1 MQRTHPLPRGGTDLM
16 GPLVAPGASTQTD
29 PLLKFECPYTL
40 AFISCYTLHRFR
52 LFILNSSAGGNMTR
66 STPSPHEITRL
77 LIDWSNGSQDVLE
90 DLFPL
95 VYEELRRLAQRYMSQ
110 ERPGH
115 TLQTTAV
122 VHEAYLRLIDQK
134 HVQWQNRAHFFAI
147 AAQMMRRILITHAQS
162 HAYAKRGGGAPK
174 VSLDEAAVLSPARAG
189 ELIAL
194 DEALKGL
201 AVIDVRRSQVVELR
215 FFGGLSNEEIAE
227 VLKISP
233 NTVTR
238 DWNVAKAW
246 LYREMSKE
254 QKDES

>member
-1 MQRTHPLPRGGTDLM
+1 
-16 GPLVAPGASTQTD
+16 
-29 PLLKFECPYTL
+29 
-40 AFISCYTLHRFR
+40 
-52 LFILNSSAGGNMTR
+52 MTP
-66 STPSPHEITRL
+66 STPSPHEVTQL
-77 LIDWSNGSQDVLE
+77 LIDCSNGSQDAS
-90 DLFPL
+90 DQLFPL
-95 VYEELRRLAQRYMSQ
+95 VYEELRRLAHRYMSR

-115 TLQTTAV
+115 SLQTTAV
-122 VHEAYLRLIDQK
+122 VHEAYLRLIDQN

-162 HAYAKRGGGAPK
+162 HAYAKRGGGMLK
-174 VSLDEAAVLSPARAG
+174 VSLDEAAVLSQERAG
-189 ELIAL
+189 ELLAL
-194 DEALKGL
+194 DEALQGL
-201 AVIDVRRSQVVELR
+201 TTIDPRRSQVVELR

-254 QKDES
+254 QQDES

>member
-1 MQRTHPLPRGGTDLM
+1 MSRPTPL
-16 GPLVAPGASTQTD
+16 A
-29 PLLKFECPYTL
+29 
-40 AFISCYTLHRFR
+40 
-52 LFILNSSAGGNMTR
+52 
-66 STPSPHEITRL
+66 HELTRL
-77 LIDWSNGSQDVLE
+77 LVDWSNGNQDASE
-90 DLFPL
+90 QLFPL
-95 VYEELRRLAQRYMSQ
+95 VYEELRRLAHRYMRR
-110 ERPGH
+110 ERPGN

-122 VHEAYLRLIDQK
+122 IHEAYFRLIDQK
-134 HVQWQNRAHFFAI
+134 HVQWQNRVHFFAI

-162 HAYAKRGGGAPK
+162 GAYAKRGGGSVN
-174 VSLDEAAVLSPARAG
+174 VSLDEAAVLSQSQAR

-194 DEALKGL
+194 DDALTSL
-201 AVIDVRRSQVVELR
+201 ASIDTRRSQVVELR

>member
-1 MQRTHPLPRGGTDLM
+1 
-16 GPLVAPGASTQTD
+16 
-29 PLLKFECPYTL
+29 
-40 AFISCYTLHRFR
+40 
-52 LFILNSSAGGNMTR
+52 MTP
-66 STPSPHEITRL
+66 STPSPQEITQL
-77 LIDWSNGSQDVLE
+77 LIAGSNGSQDALE
-90 DLFPL
+90 RLFPV
-95 VYEELRRLAQRYMSQ
+95 VYEALRRLAHHYMSR

-162 HAYAKRGGGAPK
+162 HAYAKSGGGALK
-174 VSLDEAAVLSPARAG
+174 VSLDETAILSQERAG
-189 ELIAL
+189 ELLAL

-201 AVIDVRRSQVVELR
+201 TALDPRRSQVVELR

-246 LYREMSKE
+246 LYREMSE
-254 QKDES
+254 EEDDEA

>member
-1 MQRTHPLPRGGTDLM
+1 
-16 GPLVAPGASTQTD
+16 
-29 PLLKFECPYTL
+29 
-40 AFISCYTLHRFR
+40 
-52 LFILNSSAGGNMTR
+52 MTR
-66 STPSPHEITRL
+66 STPLAHELTQL
-77 LIDWSNGSQDVLE
+77 LIDWSNGSQDAVE
-90 DLFPL
+90 QLFPL
-95 VYEELRRLAQRYMSQ
+95 VYEELRRLAHRYMRR

-122 VHEAYLRLIDQK
+122 IHEAYFRLIDQK

-162 HAYAKRGGGAPK
+162 RAYAKRGGGALK
-174 VSLDEAAVLSPARAG
+174 VSLDEAAVLSQARAG

-215 FFGGLSNEEIAE
+215 FFGGLNNEEIAE

-246 LYREMSKE
+246 LYREMNKE
-254 QKDES
+254 QDDGS

>member
-1 MQRTHPLPRGGTDLM
+1 
-16 GPLVAPGASTQTD
+16 
-29 PLLKFECPYTL
+29 
-40 AFISCYTLHRFR
+40 
-52 LFILNSSAGGNMTR
+52 MTR
-66 STPSPHEITRL
+66 SPAPDHVTQL
-77 LIDWSNGSQDVLE
+77 LIDCSNGSQDAFKQ
-90 DLFPL
+90 LFPL
-95 VYEELRRLAQRYMSQ
+95 IYEELRRLAHRYMTQ

-147 AAQMMRRILITHAQS
+147 ASQMMRRILITHAQS
-162 HAYAKRGGGAPK
+162 HAYAKRGGGALK
-174 VSLDEAAVLSPARAG
+174 VPLDEAAVLSQERASD
-189 ELIAL
+189 LIAL

-201 AVIDVRRSQVVELR
+201 TAIDPRRSQVVELR

-227 VLKISP
+227 VLNIST

-246 LYREMSKE
+246 LHREMSKE
-254 QKDES
+254 QEDES

>member
-1 MQRTHPLPRGGTDLM
+1 
-16 GPLVAPGASTQTD
+16 
-29 PLLKFECPYTL
+29 
-40 AFISCYTLHRFR
+40 
-52 LFILNSSAGGNMTR
+52 MTR
-66 STPSPHEITRL
+66 SAPSPQGLTQL
-77 LIDWSNGSQDVLE
+77 LIDWSNGSQDAVE
-90 DLFPL
+90 QLFPI
-95 VYEELRRLAQRYMSQ
+95 VYEELRRLAHRYMRR

-134 HVQWQNRAHFFAI
+134 HVQWQNRAHFYAI

-162 HAYAKRGGGAPK
+162 HAYAKRGGGTLK
-174 VSLDEAAVLSPARAG
+174 VSLDEAAILSQTRAG

-194 DEALKGL
+194 DEALKSL
-201 AVIDVRRSQVVELR
+201 TAIDARRSQVVELR

-233 NTVTR
+233 NTVIR

-246 LYREMSKE
+246 LYREMSRE
-254 QKDES
+254 QENES

>member
-1 MQRTHPLPRGGTDLM
+1 
-16 GPLVAPGASTQTD
+16 
-29 PLLKFECPYTL
+29 
-40 AFISCYTLHRFR
+40 
-52 LFILNSSAGGNMTR
+52 MTR
-66 STPSPHEITRL
+66 STPAPHELTQL
-77 LIDWSNGSQDVLE
+77 LIDWSKGSQDAVE
-90 DLFPL
+90 HLFPL
-95 VYEELRRLAQRYMSQ
+95 VYEELRRLAHGYMRR

-115 TLQTTAV
+115 TMQTTAV
-122 VHEAYLRLIDQK
+122 VHEAYLRLIDQQ

-162 HAYAKRGGGAPK
+162 LAYAKRGGGALK

-194 DEALKGL
+194 DDALKSL
-201 AVIDVRRSQVVELR
+201 AIIDVRRSQVVELR

-246 LYREMSKE
+246 LYREMGKE
-254 QKDES
+254 QEDES

>member
-1 MQRTHPLPRGGTDLM
+1 M
-16 GPLVAPGASTQTD
+16 TQ
-29 PLLKFECPYTL
+29 
-40 AFISCYTLHRFR
+40 
-52 LFILNSSAGGNMTR
+52 
-66 STPSPHEITRL
+66 STPTPHELTQL
-77 LIDWSNGSQDVLE
+77 LIDWSNGSQDALE
-90 DLFPL
+90 QLYPL
-95 VYEELRRLAQRYMSQ
+95 VYEELRRLAHRYMSR

-147 AAQMMRRILITHAQS
+147 AARMMRRILITHAQS
-162 HAYAKRGGGAPK
+162 HAYAKRGGGTLK
-174 VSLDEAAVLSPARAG
+174 VSLDEAAVLSQERAG
-189 ELIAL
+189 ELLAL
-194 DEALKGL
+194 DDALGSL
-201 AVIDVRRSQVVELR
+201 TALDPRRSQVVELR

-254 QKDES
+254 QADEA

>member
-1 MQRTHPLPRGGTDLM
+1 MTQS
-16 GPLVAPGASTQTD
+16 AS
-29 PLLKFECPYTL
+29 
-40 AFISCYTLHRFR
+40 
-52 LFILNSSAGGNMTR
+52 
-66 STPSPHEITRL
+66 SPHELTQL
-77 LIDWSNGSQDVLE
+77 LIDWGNGSQDALE
-90 DLFPL
+90 QLFPL
-95 VYEELRRLAQRYMSQ
+95 VYEELRRMAHRYMRR
-110 ERPGH
+110 ERSGR

-162 HAYAKRGGGAPK
+162 HAYAKRGGGTLK
-174 VSLDEAAVLSPARAG
+174 VSLDEAAILSRERAG
-189 ELIAL
+189 ELITL
-194 DEALKGL
+194 DEALTSL
-201 AVIDVRRSQVVELR
+201 TAIDPRRSQVVELR
-215 FFGGLSNEEIAE
+215 FFGGLSNEEIAK

-254 QKDES
+254 QEDEP

>member
-1 MQRTHPLPRGGTDLM
+1 
-16 GPLVAPGASTQTD
+16 
-29 PLLKFECPYTL
+29 
-40 AFISCYTLHRFR
+40 
-52 LFILNSSAGGNMTR
+52 MTS
-66 STPSPHEITRL
+66 STPAPNEVTQL
-77 LIDWSNGSQDVLE
+77 LIDCSKGSQDAFKQ
-90 DLFPL
+90 LFPL
-95 VYEELRRLAQRYMSQ
+95 VYEELRRLAHRYMTQ

-147 AAQMMRRILITHAQS
+147 ASQMMRRILITHAQS
-162 HAYAKRGGGAPK
+162 HAYAKRGGGALK
-174 VSLDEAAVLSPARAG
+174 VSLDEAAVLSQERAS

-201 AVIDVRRSQVVELR
+201 TAIDPRRSQVVELR

-227 VLKISP
+227 VLNIST

-254 QKDES
+254 QEDES

>member
-1 MQRTHPLPRGGTDLM
+1 
-16 GPLVAPGASTQTD
+16 
-29 PLLKFECPYTL
+29 
-40 AFISCYTLHRFR
+40 
-52 LFILNSSAGGNMTR
+52 MTR
-66 STPSPHEITRL
+66 SAPAPHEVTQL
-77 LIDWSNGSQDVLE
+77 LIDWSNGRQDAVE
-90 DLFPL
+90 PLFPL
-95 VYEELRRLAQRYMSQ
+95 VYEELRRLAHRYMRR

-122 VHEAYLRLIDQK
+122 VHEAYLRLIDQN

-147 AAQMMRRILITHAQS
+147 AARLMRRILITHAQS
-162 HAYAKRGGGAPK
+162 HAYAKRGGGALK
-174 VSLDEAAVLSPARAG
+174 VSLDEVAVLSPARAG

-194 DEALKGL
+194 DDALKSL

-233 NTVTR
+233 NTVMR
-238 DWNVAKAW
+238 DWKVAKAW

-254 QKDES
+254 QDDES

>member
-1 MQRTHPLPRGGTDLM
+1 
-16 GPLVAPGASTQTD
+16 
-29 PLLKFECPYTL
+29 
-40 AFISCYTLHRFR
+40 
-52 LFILNSSAGGNMTR
+52 MTR
-66 STPSPHEITRL
+66 STPAPHEVTQL
-77 LIDWSNGSQDVLE
+77 LIDWSNGSQDAVE
-90 DLFPL
+90 RLFPL
-95 VYEELRRLAQRYMSQ
+95 VYEELRRLAHRYMRR
-110 ERPGH
+110 ERPGN

-147 AAQMMRRILITHAQS
+147 AARMMRRILITHAQS
-162 HAYAKRGGGAPK
+162 LAYAKRGGGALK
-174 VSLDEAAVLSPARAG
+174 VSLDEAAILSPVRAR

-194 DEALKGL
+194 DDALKSL

-233 NTVTR
+233 NTVMR

-254 QKDES
+254 QDDES